1 MNKIKQN
8 KVTFSLI
15 LLAIIVIFS
24 SFTILSLP
32 VLFNYKSKLIIIEK
46 NFYKNF
52 KIYLKA
58 SGNITY
64 KPFPRPHLLLENA
77 SLNLSE
83 KSSHSLINTSNLKI
97 YISLRDIYLR
107 SFKKYLSTEIID
119 TNLEIKVS
127 EIKEIRK
134 HLYQKVNNP
143 IIFKNCK
150 LFIKNEKDQVILIS
164 PIKNISYKIKDKIK
178 TKSFFID
185 GEVFG
190 INFKSDWKRNYENS
204 FNSFH
209 NINLFNPNIE
219 IKNKFNF
226 EKKKNFKINTK
237 IDFMRDKI
245 EYNLRYN
252 KNKIS
257 ISSPEGQGLNYN
269 ISSDIQFKPFYFEG
283 SITIKNQKI
292 ENFLDNILSKLLL
305 YNENYLGNL
314 NGLLKIKLKNIN
326 NKVLKNGELNFSI
339 NEKKINLVNANFK
352 LDKIG
357 DLVSIINS
365 SEKQGDIFFISQNT
379 LTILDHIEFAK
390 VFQISSKK
398 VKNIKQI
405 NFNLEKE
412 LGKKEFSITNV
423 KINNIE
429 NNQKSNQIFFVKNIQ
444 NLRMHIRKV
453 ID

>member
-1 MNKIKQN
+1 
-8 KVTFSLI
+8 
-15 LLAIIVIFS
+15 
-24 SFTILSLP
+24 
-32 VLFNYKSKLIIIEK
+32 
-46 NFYKNF
+46 
-52 KIYLKA
+52 
-58 SGNITY
+58 
-64 KPFPRPHLLLENA
+64 
-77 SLNLSE
+77 
-83 KSSHSLINTSNLKI
+83 
-97 YISLRDIYLR
+97 
-107 SFKKYLSTEIID
+107 
-119 TNLEIKVS
+119 
-127 EIKEIRK
+127 
-134 HLYQKVNNP
+134 
-143 IIFKNCK
+143 
-150 LFIKNEKDQVILIS
+150 
-164 PIKNISYKIKDKIK
+164 
-178 TKSFFID
+178 
-185 GEVFG
+185 
-190 INFKSDWKRNYENS
+190 
-204 FNSFH
+204 
-209 NINLFNPNIE
+209 
-219 IKNKFNF
+219 
-226 EKKKNFKINTK
+226 
-237 IDFMRDKI
+237 MRDKM

-257 ISSPEGQGLNYN
+257 ISSPEEQGLNYN

>member
-1 MNKIKQN
+1 MLRFLLKKIVSAGKGPDILYL
-8 KVTFSLI
+8 FFLRELI
-15 LLAIIVIFS
+15 AGIIIFS
-24 SFTILSLP
+24 S
-32 VLFNYKSKLIIIEK
+32 
-46 NFYKNF
+46 
-52 KIYLKA
+52 
-58 SGNITY
+58 
-64 KPFPRPHLLLENA
+64 
-77 SLNLSE
+77 
-83 KSSHSLINTSNLKI
+83 
-97 YISLRDIYLR
+97 
-107 SFKKYLSTEIID
+107 
-119 TNLEIKVS
+119 
-127 EIKEIRK
+127 
-134 HLYQKVNNP
+134 
-143 IIFKNCK
+143 
-150 LFIKNEKDQVILIS
+150 
-164 PIKNISYKIKDKIK
+164 
-178 TKSFFID
+178 SFFIS
-185 GEVFG
+185 
-190 INFKSDWKRNYENS
+190 ILSDEMS
-204 FNSFH
+204 IFSDTS
-209 NINLFNPNIE
+209 IVISAALINPNIE

-237 IDFMRDKI
+237 IDFMRDKM

-257 ISSPEGQGLNYN
+257 ISSPEEQGLNYN

-365 SEKQGDIFFISQNT
+365 SEKQGDIFFTSQNT

>member
-1 MNKIKQN
+1 
-8 KVTFSLI
+8 
-15 LLAIIVIFS
+15 
-24 SFTILSLP
+24 
-32 VLFNYKSKLIIIEK
+32 
-46 NFYKNF
+46 
-52 KIYLKA
+52 
-58 SGNITY
+58 
-64 KPFPRPHLLLENA
+64 
-77 SLNLSE
+77 
-83 KSSHSLINTSNLKI
+83 
-97 YISLRDIYLR
+97 
-107 SFKKYLSTEIID
+107 
-119 TNLEIKVS
+119 
-127 EIKEIRK
+127 
-134 HLYQKVNNP
+134 
-143 IIFKNCK
+143 
-150 LFIKNEKDQVILIS
+150 
-164 PIKNISYKIKDKIK
+164 
-178 TKSFFID
+178 
-185 GEVFG
+185 
-190 INFKSDWKRNYENS
+190 
-204 FNSFH
+204 
-209 NINLFNPNIE
+209 
-219 IKNKFNF
+219 
-226 EKKKNFKINTK
+226 
-237 IDFMRDKI
+237 MRDKI

-257 ISSPEGQGLNYN
+257 ISSPEEQGLNYN
-269 ISSDIQFKPFYFEG
+269 ISGDIQFKPFYFEG

-379 LTILDHIEFAK
+379 LTISDHIEFAK